1 MLMDFGMQSDGKV
14 CTDASAAIGMVF
26 RRGLGRTRHI
36 DVQYLWVQAEVAEG
50 KLRVE
55 KVHTWSNPA
64 DLLTKAVGHD
74 ILARHLEALDL
85 RVDATRAAGA
95 PKLGQVATWALLGAA
110 RAWGRHELRG
120 GVRAAR

>member
-1 MLMDFGMQSDGKV
+1 MPVEFGMQFDGKV

-26 RRGLGRTRHI
+26 RRGRGRTRHI

-50 KLRVE
+50 RLQVE

-64 DLLTKAVGHD
+64 DLLTKAVGQD
-74 ILARHLEALDL
+74 IISRHLEALDL

-95 PKLGQVATWALLGAA
+95 PKLGQVATWALHGAA

-120 GVRAAR
+120 GASVAR